1 MKGWQLLTMLV
12 ALLGAARAV
21 AAPPAADYRFAP
33 GDVIEVTVAPQHGF
47 DRTITVQP
55 DGKISYPVVRELQ
68 VAGLTVTELAEKLR
82 QGLNRDLVDPVV
94 TVTLREAGKREVGRI
109 TLLGA
114 VRNQAGV
121 EIKEGTTLTE
131 VLALSGGPTPDAD
144 LRHVKI
150 THADGSVTTVDL
162 AAAEATGHVD
172 RTTILRP
179 GDIVLV
185 PEGPPATVLVLGEV
199 AKTGPYPIPR
209 EARLMDAIAQAG
221 GLTEKADLSRV
232 TLTRSGAP
240 VSQTLD
246 LQPLLR
252 QGNTTDS
259 ELNVKLQPGDVIFV
273 PETTQQIY
281 VLGNVAKPAIY
292 PLKPNERVLDA
303 LVEAGGAGSGVNKA
317 VLVRPNGTAKPLIK
331 NLDLKKIMSRGDM
344 KENEL
349 LQPGDKL
356 FVPDKKTGR
365 SPGGLLNLLY
375 PLTSVF
381 YLFR

>member
-1 MKGWQLLTMLV
+1 MKCWQLLTMIVALV
-12 ALLGAARAV
+12 AAARPGAAA
-21 AAPPAADYRFAP
+21 PAADYHFAP
-33 GDVIEVTVAPQHGF
+33 GDVIEVTVAPQNGF

-55 DGKISYPVVRELQ
+55 DGKISYPVVGPLQ
-68 VAGLTVTELAEKLR
+68 VAGLTVAELAEKLR
-82 QGLNRDLVDPVV
+82 RGLNRDLVDPVV

-109 TLLGA
+109 SLLGA
-114 VRNQAGV
+114 VRNPSGM

-131 VLALSGGPTPDAD
+131 VLATGGGATSDAD

-150 THADGSVTTVDL
+150 THADGSFTTVDL
-162 AAAEATGHVD
+162 STGRVD
-172 RTTILRP
+172 RTAVLQP
-179 GDIVLV
+179 GDIVVV

-199 AKTGPYPIPR
+199 VKTGPYPIPR
-209 EARLMDAIAQAG
+209 DARLMDAIAQAG

-232 TLTRSGAP
+232 TLTHSGT
-240 VSQTLD
+240 SDTQTLD

-252 QGNTTDS
+252 QGNTADS
-259 ELNVKLQPGDVIFV
+259 ELNVKLQPGDTVFV
-273 PETTQQIY
+273 AQTTQQVY

-303 LVEAGGAGSGVNKA
+303 LVEAGGAGPGVDKA

-331 NLDLKKIMSRGDM
+331 KLDLKRIMASGDM
-344 KENEL
+344 KENEV
-349 LQPGDKL
+349 LQPGDRL
-356 FVPDKKTGR
+356 FVPDKKSHQ